1 MLGRGSFNTIVLAS
15 ETGAWSTPPPRLKV
29 QYGARVKLFSRAE
42 SWSAFSSGAYNRCFR
57 PVGGMPAVAGLA
69 RGESPLPRRGQLSH
83 AHRVPFFM
91 DRHEFVGLSAEE
103 AALAHLKDLKIQ
115 GRYGVRFLT
124 YWFDEERQTAFC
136 LAKAPSADAVEEV
149 HRASHGYMAYQIIE
163 VDEPTVTRFMGGI
176 LEHPPGEVYVEA
188 AFRTILFT
196 DIVEST
202 SMTQRLGDAGAM
214 AMVRAHDE
222 IVRGTL
228 EHHRGSEVKHTGD
241 GLMAAF
247 RSVVSAI
254 ESAVEIQR
262 LIADAEGTGGMPVR
276 VRIGMAAGEPV
287 TERNDLFGATVQLAA
302 RLCSRADPGG
312 ILVAGAVHDLALG
325 KGFAFRSRGRLRL
338 KGFDS
343 PMHAFE
349 VLWRTSG
356 S

>member
-1 MLGRGSFNTIVLAS
+1 VRI
-15 ETGAWSTPPPRLKV
+15 
-29 QYGARVKLFSRAE
+29 ARPS
-42 SWSAFSSGAYNRCFR
+42 
-57 PVGGMPAVAGLA
+57 VGGMPAVAGLA
-69 RGESPLPRRGQLSH
+69 RRIAVARRGQLRH

-103 AALAHLKDLKIQ
+103 AAIAHLKDLKIQ
-115 GRYGVRFLT
+115 GQYGVRFLT

-149 HRASHGYMAYQIIE
+149 HRVSHGYMAYQIIE
-163 VDEPTVTRFMGGI
+163 VDESTVARFMGGI
-176 LEHPPGEVYVEA
+176 IEHPPGEVYVEA
-188 AFRTILFT
+188 AFRTVLFT

-202 SMTQRLGDAGAM
+202 SLTQRLGDAGAM

-222 IVRGTL
+222 IVRGAL
-228 EHHRGSEVKHTGD
+228 ERHRGSEVKHTGD

-247 RSVVSAI
+247 PSVVSAI

-262 LIADAEGTGGMPVR
+262 RIADAEGTGGMPVR

-325 KGFAFRSRGRLRL
+325 KGFTFRSRGRLRL

-349 VLWRTSG
+349 VVWRTSG

>member
-1 MLGRGSFNTIVLAS
+1 MPGALQQPVCALSVAPGNPSHYLLQDPDESGLGRPGV
-15 ETGAWSTPPPRLKV
+15 
-29 QYGARVKLFSRAE
+29 
-42 SWSAFSSGAYNRCFR
+42 
-57 PVGGMPAVAGLA
+57 
-69 RGESPLPRRGQLSH
+69 RGVRQAPLPRRRHLRR

-91 DRHEFVGLSAEE
+91 DGHEFVGLSAEE

-163 VDEPTVTRFMGGI
+163 VDEPMVARFMGGI

-247 RSVVSAI
+247 PSVVSAI

-262 LIADAEGTGGMPVR
+262 RIADAQGTGRMPVR

-312 ILVAGAVHDLALG
+312 ILVASAVHDLALG

-343 PMHAFE
+343 PMPAFE
-349 VLWRTSG
+349 VVWRTSG

>member
-1 MLGRGSFNTIVLAS
+1 MIAHKRSVMRRGH
-15 ETGAWSTPPPRLKV
+15 RLP
-29 QYGARVKLFSRAE
+29 S
-42 SWSAFSSGAYNRCFR
+42 
-57 PVGGMPAVAGLA
+57 VGGMPAVAGLA
-69 RGESPLPRRGQLSH
+69 RGESPLPRPGHLRH

-136 LAKAPSADAVEEV
+136 LAKALSADAVEEV
-149 HRASHGYMAYQIIE
+149 HRASHGYMAYKIIE
-163 VDEPTVTRFMGGI
+163 VDEPTVARFMGGI
-176 LEHPPGEVYVEA
+176 LEHPPGEVYVET

-202 SMTQRLGDAGAM
+202 SLTQQLGDAGAM
-214 AMVRAHDE
+214 ALVRAHDE
-222 IVRGTL
+222 IVRGVL
-228 EHHRGSEVKHTGD
+228 ERHRGSEVKHTGD

-247 RSVVSAI
+247 PSVVSAI

-262 LIADAEGTGGMPVR
+262 RIADAEGTGRMPAR

-287 TERNDLFGATVQLAA
+287 AERDDLFGATVQLAA

-312 ILVAGAVHDLALG
+312 ILVAGALHDLALG

-343 PMHAFE
+343 PMPAFE
-349 VLWRTSG
+349 VVWRTTG

>member
-1 MLGRGSFNTIVLAS
+1 MRSGERSVMGRGH
-15 ETGAWSTPPPRLKV
+15 RLP
-29 QYGARVKLFSRAE
+29 S
-42 SWSAFSSGAYNRCFR
+42 
-57 PVGGMPAVAGLA
+57 VGGMPAVAGLA
-69 RGESPLPRRGQLSH
+69 CGESPLPRRGHLRH

-163 VDEPTVTRFMGGI
+163 VDEPMVARFMGGI

-202 SMTQRLGDAGAM
+202 SLTQRLGDAGGM

-222 IVRGTL
+222 IVRGAL
-228 EHHRGSEVKHTGD
+228 ERHRGSEVKHTGD

-247 RSVVSAI
+247 PSVVSAI

-262 LIADAEGTGGMPVR
+262 RIADAQGTGRMPVR

-312 ILVAGAVHDLALG
+312 ILVASAVHDLALG

-343 PMHAFE
+343 PMPAFE
-349 VLWRTSG
+349 VVWRTSG

>member
-1 MLGRGSFNTIVLAS
+1 
-15 ETGAWSTPPPRLKV
+15 
-29 QYGARVKLFSRAE
+29 
-42 SWSAFSSGAYNRCFR
+42 
-57 PVGGMPAVAGLA
+57 
-69 RGESPLPRRGQLSH
+69 
-83 AHRVPFFM
+83 M

-103 AALAHLKDLKIQ
+103 AAVAHLKDLKIQ

-149 HRASHGYMAYQIIE
+149 HRASHGYMAYEIIE
-163 VDEPTVTRFMGGI
+163 VDEPTVARFMGGI

-202 SMTQRLGDAGAM
+202 SLTQRLGDAGAM
-214 AMVRAHDE
+214 AIVRAHDE
-222 IVRGTL
+222 LVRGAL
-228 EHHRGSEVKHTGD
+228 ERHRGSEVKHTGD

-247 RSVVSAI
+247 PSVVSAI

-262 LIADAEGTGGMPVR
+262 RIADPDGTGRMPVP

-302 RLCSRADPGG
+302 RLCSRAAPGG

-343 PMHAFE
+343 PMPAFE
-349 VLWRTSG
+349 VVWRTVDRE
-356 S
+356 

>member
-1 MLGRGSFNTIVLAS
+1 MSSRPRSGRRCT
-15 ETGAWSTPPPRLKV
+15 RLIP
-29 QYGARVKLFSRAE
+29 GTWPSR
-42 SWSAFSSGAYNRCFR
+42 SSGSTS
-57 PVGGMPAVAGLA
+57 GAVAAAWNL
-69 RGESPLPRRGQLSH
+69 RH

-103 AALAHLKDLKIQ
+103 AALAHVKDLKIQ

-124 YWFDEERQTAFC
+124 YWFDEVRQTAFC
-136 LAKAPSADAVEEV
+136 LAKAPSADAVEQV

-163 VDEPTVTRFMGGI
+163 VDESTVARFMGGI
-176 LEHPPGEVYVEA
+176 LEHPPGEVYVDV

-202 SMTQRLGDAGAM
+202 TLTQRLGDAGAM

-222 IVRGTL
+222 IVRESL
-228 EHHRGSEVKHTGD
+228 ERHRGSEVKHTGD

-247 RSVVSAI
+247 PSVVSAI
-254 ESAVEIQR
+254 GCAVEIQR
-262 LIADAEGTGGMPVR
+262 RIADAEGSGRMLVH

-312 ILVAGAVHDLALG
+312 ILVASAVHDLALG

-343 PMHAFE
+343 PMPAFE
-349 VLWRTSG
+349 VVWRTTG

>member
-1 MLGRGSFNTIVLAS
+1 
-15 ETGAWSTPPPRLKV
+15 
-29 QYGARVKLFSRAE
+29 
-42 SWSAFSSGAYNRCFR
+42 
-57 PVGGMPAVAGLA
+57 
-69 RGESPLPRRGQLSH
+69 
-83 AHRVPFFM
+83 VPFFM

-136 LAKAPSADAVEEV
+136 LAKAPRADAVEEV

-163 VDEPTVTRFMGGI
+163 VDEPTVARFMGGI

-202 SMTQRLGDAGAM
+202 SLTQRLGDAGAM
-214 AMVRAHDE
+214 AIVRVHDE

-228 EHHRGSEVKHTGD
+228 ERHRGSEVKHTGD

-247 RSVVSAI
+247 PSVVSAI

-262 LIADAEGTGGMPVR
+262 RISDAEGTGGMPVR

-325 KGFAFRSRGRLRL
+325 KGFAFRSRGKLRL

-343 PMHAFE
+343 AMPAFE
-349 VLWRTSG
+349 VVWRTNG

>member
-1 MLGRGSFNTIVLAS
+1 
-15 ETGAWSTPPPRLKV
+15 
-29 QYGARVKLFSRAE
+29 
-42 SWSAFSSGAYNRCFR
+42 
-57 PVGGMPAVAGLA
+57 
-69 RGESPLPRRGQLSH
+69 
-83 AHRVPFFM
+83 M
-91 DRHEFVGLSAEE
+91 DRHEFVGLTAEE
-103 AALAHLKDLKIQ
+103 AALAHVKDIKVQ
-115 GRYGVRFLT
+115 GQYGVRFLT

-136 LAKAPSADAVEEV
+136 LAVAPSADAVEEV

-163 VDEPTVTRFMGGI
+163 VDEAMVGRFMGGI
-176 LEHPPGEVYVEA
+176 IEHAPGEIFVDA
-188 AFRTILFT
+188 AFRAILFT

-228 EHHRGSEVKHTGD
+228 ERHRGSEVKHTGD
-241 GLMAAF
+241 GVMATF
-247 RSVVSAI
+247 PSVVSAI

-262 LIADAEGTGGMPVR
+262 RLAQAESTGRTPPR

-312 ILVAGAVHDLALG
+312 ILVAGTVHDLALG
-325 KGFAFRSRGRLRL
+325 KGFVFRSRGRLRL

-343 PMHAFE
+343 PMSAFE
-349 VLWRTSG
+349 VVWRTSG
-356 S
+356 P